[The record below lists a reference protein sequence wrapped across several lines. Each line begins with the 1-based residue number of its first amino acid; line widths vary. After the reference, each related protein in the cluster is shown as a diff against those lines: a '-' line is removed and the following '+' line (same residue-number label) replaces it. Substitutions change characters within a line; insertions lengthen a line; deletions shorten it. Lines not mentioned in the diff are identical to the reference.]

1 MAEGRWVPVAVLR
14 AVSRWAVPVSVR
26 AGAAV
31 SGEAFPVLLAMAVAV
46 SAIAALLSVDTAP
59 ERRSPPQ
66 AVMRIRR
73 ALAMVECSVGRLIKE
88 RRLRQPRF
96 I

>member
-1 MAEGRWVPVAVLR
+1 MAEGRCVPAAVLR
-14 AVSRWAVPVSVR
+14 AVSLWAVPVSVR

-46 SAIAALLSVDTAP
+46 SVAAALLSVDTAP

-66 AVMRIRR
+66 AARRSRR
-73 ALAMVECSVGRLIKE
+73 ALPMVECSAGRLIKE
-88 RRLRQPRF
+88 GRLRQPRF